1 MLILIII
8 LSSSIISMKSVK
20 IADLFKRVHLL
31 VNSSSAVHLVLYQ
44 HSGCQ
49 NFLLKSSSLYLL
61 HFDISSCGYCCLVV
75 VINILITPKLV

>member
-44 HSGCQ
+44 H
-49 NFLLKSSSLYLL
+49 
-61 HFDISSCGYCCLVV
+61 LVDAR
-75 VINILITPKLV
+75 IFC